1 MLVFLKFHIAC
12 ISITLFIILIYLKNI
27 LGNKIKCNYFF
38 NNLVFFSLL
47 EIICD
52 GTTYYT
58 VNHPESCSP
67 AVNLILHG
75 LFFISLDLNIFAV
88 FLYILNYVREIP
100 SKKRYGLLIFSPL
113 IISLVIVLIFLKD
126 IYYVEGK
133 YTNYSMGIS
142 VYACFICMFI
152 YFCSLL
158 GVLFARLKYIEQKK
172 RFSFI
177 FTLFVA
183 FFVML
188 LQFVYPEFL
197 VTAFLSVL
205 ILLGFYISLED
216 PYIKKLNTYNN
227 YMVTNFANLVEN
239 RDNNTGGHIIRTQKY
254 VTLLLKKMKNSR
266 EFQSIIT
273 RDFENNMINAAPL
286 HDIGK
291 ISTPD
296 NILQKPGKLTDEE
309 FSIMKM
315 HTIAGSEIIIDSFG
329 NLENKEFLNTAYDV
343 ARYHHEKWNG
353 KGYPEGLKEKK
364 IPLCARIMAIADV
377 FDAVSADRC
386 YRAALP
392 LEKCF
397 QIIQEGSGSDFDPAL
412 VKLFMEAKSDVMEL
426 YAKNS

>member
-1 MLVFLKFHIAC
+1 
-12 ISITLFIILIYLKNI
+12 
-27 LGNKIKCNYFF
+27 
-38 NNLVFFSLL
+38 
-47 EIICD
+47 
-52 GTTYYT
+52 
-58 VNHPESCSP
+58 
-67 AVNLILHG
+67 
-75 LFFISLDLNIFAV
+75 
-88 FLYILNYVREIP
+88 
-100 SKKRYGLLIFSPL
+100 
-113 IISLVIVLIFLKD
+113 
-126 IYYVEGK
+126 
-133 YTNYSMGIS
+133 
-142 VYACFICMFI
+142 
-152 YFCSLL
+152 
-158 GVLFARLKYIEQKK
+158 
-172 RFSFI
+172 
-177 FTLFVA
+177 
-183 FFVML
+183 
-188 LQFVYPEFL
+188 
-197 VTAFLSVL
+197 
-205 ILLGFYISLED
+205 
-216 PYIKKLNTYNN
+216 
-227 YMVTNFANLVEN
+227 MVTNFANLVEN

-273 RDFENNMINAAPL
+273 RDFENNIINAAPL

-329 NLENKEFLNTAYDV
+329 NLENKEFLKTAYDV